1 VVNSKQA
8 DLILYNANVIT
19 LDERKPRAQLVAIEA
34 GKIVWVG
41 DNDDAENFVVRKERR
56 IDCEG
61 KTLVPGFNDAHCH
74 ILAFASSLL
83 SVDCSPSSVASIA
96 DIQARIR
103 GRAQKLPPGSW
114 IRASGY
120 NEFYLAEKRHPNR
133 WDLDQAAPHCPV
145 KLTHRTGH
153 ASVLN
158 SLALSSVGISI
169 DSPEPPGGMIERD
182 LDSGEPDGLL
192 LEMEAY
198 IEGRMPALSVDEF
211 EKGVRLANEKYVSLG
226 ITSLQDATVHNGL
239 SQWKDLRRLK
249 DKGELTPRLWIMMGV
264 DAIERLREGGFYPH
278 FGDDGLRLGA
288 VKIVLDETT
297 GLLYPS
303 EDELAEQVLRA
314 HQAGFQVAIHAIEE
328 GPVAAAARAL
338 EHALLRAP
346 KRGHRHRVEHCSVC
360 PPPLLQRLKD
370 ARAIVVT
377 QPAFIHYSG
386 ERYLATVSG
395 EQLPWLYRIG
405 SFVSEGLMPDAG
417 SDSPVAPHNPLVGI
431 YAATTRKAESGDE
444 IVIEERVSP
453 FEALF
458 MYTQAAA
465 YASFEE
471 GVKGSIAA
479 GKLADFALLSADP
492 TEVQPDE
499 ISRIQ
504 VEMTIADGRVVWP
517 RVLRQ

>member
-1 VVNSKQA
+1 LSGQKA
-8 DLILYNANVIT
+8 DLILYNANVLT
-19 LDERKPRAQLVAIEA
+19 LDRRKPRAALVAVKDGRIA
-34 GKIVWVG
+34 WVG
-41 DNDDAENFVVRKERR
+41 ENEDRKGLEGRKTR
-56 IDCEG
+56 KIDCGG

-83 SVDCSPSSVASIA
+83 SVDCSPSSVNSIT

-103 GRAQKLPPGSW
+103 EQAQKLPPGSR
-114 IRASGY
+114 IRATGY

-133 WDLDQAAPHCPV
+133 CDLDQAAPHHLV
-145 KLTHRTGH
+145 KLTHRSGH

-158 SLALSSVGISI
+158 SLALSSIGIST

-182 LDSGEPDGLL
+182 LDSGEPNGLL

-198 IEGRMPALSVDEF
+198 IDKAVPPLSEDEF
-211 EKGVRLANEKYVSLG
+211 EKGIRLANEKHISLG

-239 SQWKDLRRLK
+239 REWQNFRRLK
-249 DKGELTPRLWIMMGV
+249 ERGELLPRLWVMIGA
-264 DAIERLREGGFYPH
+264 DALGELQQSGFYPR

-297 GLLYPS
+297 GSLYPS
-303 EDELAEQVLRA
+303 QEKLTEQVLRA

-328 GPVAAAARAL
+328 GTVAAAAKAL
-338 EHALLRAP
+338 ERVLHRVS

-360 PPPLLQRLKD
+360 PPPLLQRLKNT
-370 ARAIVVT
+370 RAVVVT
-377 QPAFIHYSG
+377 QPAFIYYSG
-386 ERYLATVSG
+386 ERYLATVPE

-405 SFVSEGLMPDAG
+405 SFVKKGLILAAG
-417 SDSPVAPHNPLVGI
+417 SDSPVVPNNPLVGI
-431 YAATTRKAESGDE
+431 YAAVTRKAESGDGL
-444 IVIEERVSP
+444 VIEERVSP
-453 FEALF
+453 FEALV

-471 GVKGSIAA
+471 KVKGSVAA

-492 TEVQPDE
+492 TVVQPEE
-499 ISRIQ
+499 IKRIQ
-504 VEMTIADGRVVWP
+504 VEMTIIDGRIVWP
-517 RVLRQ
+517 H